1 MRSQVS
7 LQQSNDNWN
16 KFMDKTLKDIT
27 KNDFG
32 KYLECTKGGKI
43 FGLV

>member
-7 LQQSNDNWN
+7 LQKSNNNWN
-16 KFMDKTLKDIT
+16 KFKDKTLKNIT

-32 KYLECTKGGKI
+32 KYLECTKVGKI
-43 FGLV
+43 FGLI